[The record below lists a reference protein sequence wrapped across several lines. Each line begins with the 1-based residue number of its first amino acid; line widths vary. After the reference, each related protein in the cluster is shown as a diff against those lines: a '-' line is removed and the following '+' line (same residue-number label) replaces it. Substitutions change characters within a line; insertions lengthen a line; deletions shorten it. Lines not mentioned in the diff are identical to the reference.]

1 MYTLNKNN
9 VALACLFS
17 CLLAAPA
24 IVSAEGQT
32 TDNPVKLRYTL
43 WDRNQLPG
51 EQQLVNEFEK
61 ITPA

>member
-24 IVSAEGQT
+24 VASAEGQT
-32 TDNPVKLRYTL
+32 TDKPVKLRYTL
-43 WDRNQLPG
+43 
-51 EQQLVNEFEK
+51 
-61 ITPA
+61 